1 MSALPRPEAG
11 FEPLALRHLDALMA
25 IELQAY
31 PEPWS
36 RGNFLDSI
44 NAGYQCQALVA
55 GGELLGYFVAM
66 MGVAEAHLLNITVSP
81 AYQRQGW
88 ARVML
93 DAIALWA
100 RGLGAQALWLEVR
113 VSNERARGIYAAGG
127 FRSVGV
133 RRDYYPLQGGGRE
146 DAIVMSLTL

>member
-55 GGELLGYFVAM
+55 GGELLGYFVVM
-66 MGVAEAHLLNITVSP
+66 MGVAEAHLLNITVAP
-81 AYQRQGW
+81 AWQHQGW

-93 DAIALWA
+93 DALRIWA
-100 RGLGAQALWLEVR
+100 TGQRADWLWLEVR
-113 VSNERARGIYAAGG
+113 VNNPRARAVYEAQGYRQVGLRKNYYPAAGG
-127 FRSVGV
+127 
-133 RRDYYPLQGGGRE
+133 QRE
-146 DAIVMSLTL
+146 DALVMSLKL